1 MGGQSAGQRR
11 SPAARLSTHS
21 APLSPKQP
29 QRTRLP
35 ASAPRPGEQ
44 HGRDYFFVSRAEFE
58 AWIQEGRLL
67 EHAVVYGEYKG
78 VPLDQIEAALAR
90 GTDVVLRLDV
100 QGAAAVRRLL
110 PARRLTTVFVA
121 AESEAALAARLV
133 GRATEPVEQLVTRV
147 ATAREVRFFF
157 AFLAAAALRPACTT
171 TSNPPSSPRVR
182 HHPHHPP
189 SSSLIHPARRR
200 PRACTSLTLS
210 SSTGRGASPTPRRRS
225 RASSTPRSGA
235 RRRLRPMGGRQRRR
249 RLVQGQ
255 RRRRRR
261 RRPAAGQ
268 RRLLC
273 RAAEVGLA
281 RVRRGLPRA
290 RARARAAPGLMAA
303 ADARV
308 ERRWPA
314 TCKKAAA
321 ALRLAWGTRKGGG
334 KGQTGGRGERLGPG
348 LRAQQQQQH
357 MAHLGRTA
365 HALRRVLRV
374 GAAAI
379 CFLCATARP
388 RPPPCRPAT
397 SPVPPRHLYV
407 P

>member
-1 MGGQSAGQRR
+1 MSGGARSPLNAAARRPITPLPSTSAREHQPRRHPRPTPYHPRHHQQRCRTPSRASSSSAARAAPARTRSSPSCGACALTSTSSSRRRAGARGGGQDSGCTSALWGRGRRLGGQSAGQRR

-147 ATAREVRFFF
+147 ATAREVRFFLPF
-157 AFLAAAALRPACTT
+157 W
-171 TSNPPSSPRVR
+171 
-182 HHPHHPP
+182 
-189 SSSLIHPARRR
+189 
-200 PRACTSLTLS
+200 
-210 SSTGRGASPTPRRRS
+210 
-225 RASSTPRSGA
+225 
-235 RRRLRPMGGRQRRR
+235 RRRLSDQPAPPLQTPPPHPASVIIPITPHHHHSFTPRAGGR
-249 RLVQGQ
+249 
-255 RRRRRR
+255 
-261 RRPAAGQ
+261 AH
-268 RRLLC
+268 
-273 RAAEVGLA
+273 A
-281 RVRRGLPRA
+281 RV
-290 RARARAAPGLMAA
+290 
-303 ADARV
+303 
-308 ERRWPA
+308 
-314 TCKKAAA
+314 
-321 ALRLAWGTRKGGG
+321 
-334 KGQTGGRGERLGPG
+334 
-348 LRAQQQQQH
+348 
-357 MAHLGRTA
+357 
-365 HALRRVLRV
+365 
-374 GAAAI
+374 
-379 CFLCATARP
+379 
-388 RPPPCRPAT
+388 
-397 SPVPPRHLYV
+397 
-407 P
+407 